1 MLFATLPIVHFVI
14 GLREGVEAALV
25 VGIIA
30 SFLYQEGRQ
39 DALKYVWMGVGL
51 AIALCIGV
59 AVVLEIVNEQL
70 PQRQQEAFEAIVG
83 CVAVVIVTF
92 MVVFMRRH
100 AKDLKGDLH
109 GSAGAALA
117 RGSAYGLVA
126 MAFFAVLREGLETA
140 MFLLAAF
147 QASMGV
153 SPLSAG
159 LGATAGLLVAAVI
172 GFLIFRA
179 GMKLNLAKFFGFT
192 AVLLVIIAAG
202 LLSSAV
208 HHFNEAAIITAGN
221 TRALD
226 LSAVIVP
233 RSDSITTGLIT
244 GLLGLYAYPT
254 KAELFVYVGYAVPM
268 LLYVLWPQ
276 RRPRR
281 EPVPATSSSPAPLE
295 SS

>member
-1 MLFATLPIVHFVI
+1 MPVATLPIVHFVI

-39 DALKYVWMGVGL
+39 DALKYVWIGVGI
-51 AIALCIGV
+51 AIALCV
-59 AVVLEIVNEQL
+59 AVAAVLEIVNEQL
-70 PQRQQEAFEAIVG
+70 PQRQQEGFEAIIG
-83 CVAVVIVTF
+83 AIAVVMVTS

-100 AKDLKGDLH
+100 ARSLKGELQD
-109 GSAGAALA
+109 SAGAALA
-117 RGSAYGLVA
+117 RGSAYGLVV
-126 MAFFAVLREGLETA
+126 MAFLAVLREGLETA
-140 MFLLAAF
+140 AFLLAAF

-159 LGATAGLLVAAVI
+159 LGATAGLLCAAVI
-172 GFLIFRA
+172 GFVIFRA
-179 GMKLNLAKFFGFT
+179 GMSLNLAKFFRVT
-192 AVLLVIIAAG
+192 SVLLVIIAAG

-208 HHFNEAAIITAGN
+208 HHANEAALFTWGN
-221 TRALD
+221 TQALD

-233 RSDSITTGLIT
+233 SSDSITTGLIT

-254 KAELFVYVGYAVPM
+254 KAETIVYLGYAVPM
-268 LLYVLWPQ
+268 LAFVLWPQ

-281 EPVPATSSSPAPLE
+281 ERVPSPSTPLE
-295 SS
+295 SP

>member
-1 MLFATLPIVHFVI
+1 MLLAALPIVHFVI

-30 SFLYQEGRQ
+30 GFLYQEGRR
-39 DALKYVWMGVGL
+39 DALRYVWIGVGL
-51 AIALCIGV
+51 AIALCVGV
-59 AVVLEIVNEQL
+59 AAVLELVNEQL
-70 PQRQQEAFEAIVG
+70 PQRRQEAFEAFVG
-83 CVAVVIVTF
+83 VIAVAMVTF

-100 AKDLKGDLH
+100 SKDLKGDLH
-109 GSAGAALA
+109 SSAGAALA
-117 RGSAYGLVA
+117 RGSAYGLVL
-126 MAFFAVLREGLETA
+126 MAFLAVLREGLETA

-147 QASMGV
+147 QATMGV

-179 GMKLNLAKFFGFT
+179 GMRLNLARFFRFT
-192 AVLLVIIAAG
+192 AILLVIIAAG
-202 LLSSAV
+202 LLSTAV
-208 HHFNEAAIITAGN
+208 HHFNEAGLITVGN

-226 LSAVIVP
+226 LSAVIIP
-233 RSDSITTGLIT
+233 SSDSITTGLIT

-254 KAELFVYVGYAVPM
+254 KAELFGYLVYAVPM

-281 EPVPATSSSPAPLE
+281 ERSPAAPPPTALE

>member
-1 MLFATLPIVHFVI
+1 MPVATLPIVHFVI
-14 GLREGVEAALV
+14 GLREGVEASLV

-30 SFLYQEGRQ
+30 TFLYQEGRQ
-39 DALKYVWMGVGL
+39 DALRWVWLGVGL

-70 PQRQQEAFEAIVG
+70 PQRQQEGFEAIVG
-83 CVAVVIVTF
+83 LFAVVMVTF
-92 MVVFMRRH
+92 MIVFMRRH

-117 RGSAYGLVA
+117 RGSAYGLVL
-126 MAFFAVLREGLETA
+126 MAFLAVLREGLETA
-140 MFLLAAF
+140 LFLLAAF
-147 QASMGV
+147 QATMGV

-159 LGATAGLLVAAVI
+159 LGATAGLVCAAII
-172 GFLIFRA
+172 GFIIFRA
-179 GMKLNLAKFFGFT
+179 GTRLNLAKFFRVT
-192 AVLLVIIAAG
+192 AVLLVVIAAG

-208 HHFNEAAIITAGN
+208 HHATEAGMITIGHAQ
-221 TRALD
+221 ALD
-226 LSAVIVP
+226 LSAVIIP

-244 GLLGLYAYPT
+244 GLLGLYPFPSQ
-254 KAELFVYVGYAVPM
+254 AELFVYLAYGVPM

-276 RRPRR
+276 RRTRSER
-281 EPVPATSSSPAPLE
+281 TPAPSPTALE